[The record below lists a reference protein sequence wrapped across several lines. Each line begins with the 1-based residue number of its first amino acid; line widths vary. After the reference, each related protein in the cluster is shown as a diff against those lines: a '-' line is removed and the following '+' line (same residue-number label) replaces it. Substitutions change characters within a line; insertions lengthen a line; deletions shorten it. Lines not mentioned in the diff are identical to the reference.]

1 MTQDL
6 REFMLIAEHT
16 RKKCN
21 TFQKRRDYFVRI
33 KTDKKLLF
41 AEYIDEYA
49 ASYQVALE
57 GDNESNFHLQAVIK
71 MKNQRMSLRPL
82 IKEWYEKECLKP
94 KINTYYSCKAIRENA
109 LRALAYNMKEDS
121 EPLYKNVN
129 EKDIKVAEML
139 SHGKDLRQFNKAY
152 ESLKEKF
159 FAENTYSPSSL
170 IADIILL
177 KAKFNQNIRLS
188 LIESMVRTIMVRRN
202 PSFAKEWANQIYNNI
217 INIQREF

>member
-1 MTQDL
+1 MSDI

-16 RKKCN
+16 RKKCY

-33 KTDKKLLF
+33 KTEKKLLF
-41 AEYIDEYA
+41 AEFIDEYA

-57 GDNESNFHLQAVIK
+57 GDNETNFHLQAVIK
-71 MKNQRMSLRPL
+71 LKNQRMSLRPL

-109 LRALAYNMKEDS
+109 LRALAYNMKEDI

-152 ESLKEKF
+152 ENLKEKF
-159 FAENTYSPSSL
+159 FADDTYGASRL